1 MSICMTEEEQL
12 DAIKKWWKRHHR
24 LITVVLS
31 IVLLLTAGYRYWNW
45 HVEKVNQQAS
55 EAYERLM
62 VAVSQKDNKAIRSYA
77 KQLSTAYRQTVYGDV
92 AHLTMAHYFVM
103 HAQEAKARE
112 ELAYVVSHSKMPALQ
127 HIASIRIARILV
139 SEKAYDQALAQLD
152 TLKDATYL
160 SLVHELKGDVF
171 AATGRA
177 SEAKALYQEARLDA
191 KKRGVTN
198 LFLDMKM
205 NEN

>member
-12 DAIKKWWKRHHR
+12 EAIKKGWQRHHR
-24 LITVVLS
+24 LIIMVLS
-31 IVLLLTAGYRYWNW
+31 IVFFLTAGYRYWNW
-45 HVEKVNQQAS
+45 HVEKLNQQAS

-62 VAVSQKDNKAIRSYA
+62 LAVSQQDNKAVRSYA
-77 KQLSTAYRQTVYGDV
+77 KQLSTTYRQTVYSDV

-103 HAQEAKARE
+103 HAQEAKARK
-112 ELAYVVSHSKMPALQ
+112 ELVYVVSQSKMPALQ
-127 HIASIRIARILV
+127 DIASIRLARILL

-152 TLKDATYL
+152 RLNDATYL
-160 SLVHELKGDVF
+160 SSVNELKGDVF
-171 AATGRA
+171 AATGRT
-177 SEAKALYQEARLDA
+177 SEAKALYQEASLDA